1 MRALEFARHDLTIK
15 QKELALTMS
24 VNLLY
29 QWIDVHLF
37 YEVTKSV
44 MREGVKKRLRIEK
57 NEEH

>member
-1 MRALEFARHDLTIK
+1 
-15 QKELALTMS
+15 MS